1 MRRALLSR
9 RALLAAGA
17 SLALPVRARAQT
29 SAQLVAEVDRFRA
42 VMPNLA
48 ANVALRRGDDALRH
62 LRVARREEGL
72 ELLEPRESAAL
83 WTGAEPAEDMS
94 ARLIAAFC
102 ACGPLDASVGALG
115 YTLERTHLGMDVL
128 ETEDGQTLIHL
139 VGGALA
145 SVELEAGIAR
155 PRALH
160 IGRGP
165 TAWSVR
171 AVRYAEVTQG
181 WFPERLEVFRGDAP
195 EATWAVLDAA
205 RTVGGLSPLPTLAP
219 QAPARLPWLP
229 L

>member
-29 SAQLVAEVDRFRA
+29 SAQLVEEVDRFRA

-48 ANVALRRGDDALRH
+48 ANVALRRGDAALRH

-102 ACGPLDASVGALG
+102 ACGPL
-115 YTLERTHLGMDVL
+115 ERVP
-128 ETEDGQTLIHL
+128 Q
-139 VGGALA
+139 
-145 SVELEAGIAR
+145 
-155 PRALH
+155 RA
-160 IGRGP
+160 
-165 TAWSVR
+165 
-171 AVRYAEVTQG
+171 
-181 WFPERLEVFRGDAP
+181 D
-195 EATWAVLDAA
+195 
-205 RTVGGLSPLPTLAP
+205 GGLLPGGLHRHSRTRNGPSL
-219 QAPARLPWLP
+219 
-229 L
+229 

>member
-1 MRRALLSR
+1 M
-9 RALLAAGA
+9 
-17 SLALPVRARAQT
+17 
-29 SAQLVAEVDRFRA
+29 
-42 VMPNLA
+42 
-48 ANVALRRGDDALRH
+48 
-62 LRVARREEGL
+62 ARREQGL

-83 WTGAEPAEDMS
+83 WTGAEPVDDMS

-102 ACGPLDASVGALG
+102 ACGPLDASIGVLG

-128 ETEDGQTLIHL
+128 ETENGRKLIHR

-145 SVELEAGIAR
+145 SVELEAGISR

-165 TAWSVR
+165 TAWSIR

-181 WFPERLEVFRGDAP
+181 WFPERLEVFRGDEP
-195 EATWAVLDAA
+195 EATWVVLDAA
-205 RTVGGLSPLPTLAP
+205 RSVGGLSPLSMLAP
-219 QAPARLPWLP
+219 RAPARLPWLP

>member
-1 MRRALLSR
+1 MRRHSALF
-9 RALLAAGA
+9 
-17 SLALPVRARAQT
+17 T
-29 SAQLVAEVDRFRA
+29 SS
-42 VMPNLA
+42 
-48 ANVALRRGDDALRH
+48 VALVTA
-62 LRVARREEGL
+62 V
-72 ELLEPRESAAL
+72 
-83 WTGAEPAEDMS
+83 
-94 ARLIAAFC
+94 IAMAGC
-102 ACGPLDASVGALG
+102 NPHV
-115 YTLERTHLGMDVL
+115 
-128 ETEDGQTLIHL
+128 
-139 VGGALA
+139 LA